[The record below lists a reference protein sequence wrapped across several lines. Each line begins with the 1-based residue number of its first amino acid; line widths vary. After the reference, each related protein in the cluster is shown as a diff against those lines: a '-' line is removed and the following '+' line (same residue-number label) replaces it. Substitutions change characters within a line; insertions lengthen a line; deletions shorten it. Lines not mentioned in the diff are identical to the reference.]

1 MKREQLEKRRWQAL
15 ALHRKGLKQVAI
27 ARKLEVTQ
35 GAVSRWL
42 RIAREGGDQ
51 ALRIKKP
58 TGIPSRLSPEKQ
70 KQLPGLLARGP
81 QAYGFEGKRW
91 TRARIGDV
99 IRREFGVSYS
109 NENVSYVLR
118 KIGWKAK
125 SLKRGKPSRRNK
137 KRR

>member
-27 ARKLEVTQ
+27 ARKLGVTQ

-42 RIAREGGDQ
+42 RMAREGGAE

-58 TGIPSRLSPEKQ
+58 TGIPPRLPLEKQ
-70 KQLPGLLARGP
+70 KQLPVLLARGP
-81 QAYGFEGKRW
+81 RKYGFADKRW
-91 TRARIGDV
+91 TRSRIGDV

-109 NENVSYVLR
+109 DENVSYILR
-118 KIGWKAK
+118 KIGWKARPLQRRK
-125 SLKRGKPSRRNK
+125 SGRRNS
-137 KRR
+137 KR